1 MQKTKYA
8 TEQAVCQTTLYVEST
23 KLELDEDGLKIIQR
37 QKRFACQNPLEIRYL
52 HVLWAQATAEQL
64 TIHYAAERHKTL
76 HAAKKVFQLLDQ
88 GTSPRIQAWIQLL
101 RDRAY
106 GDSKARKNVKVYLNP
121 FSGKGSAVKLYY
133 RYAKPLFD
141 AAQCHI
147 DLHETC
153 HSGHASQLVREDREI
168 DACDAIVCCS
178 GDGLPYE
185 VINGIALR
193 DDAGHI
199 LRNIPVVQLPG
210 GSGNAMC
217 VNMFKTTSFSH
228 AALYTIKGIRQPID
242 LMSVTQ
248 GDKRYIS
255 FLSQSVGLLAEC
267 DLDTENMRFL
277 GGKRFAVGFLQ
288 RLFNPPVYGC
298 ELAVYDTTGQS
309 DSYADRPGCQT
320 NEQSRSLPHL
330 QFGSVNDILPDS
342 WKREQHPTLGI
353 FFAGQFPF
361 VDAKSKVFPD
371 ARPDNGLVDIIM
383 VDSGIG
389 AWKLVQL
396 FERVPEGNH
405 LAMREVH
412 HRKVSAYRVIPVRT
426 RGAFSIDGERS
437 SFQPF
442 QVEVHPQLGMTLV
455 PPVGVEEHRLGHN

>member
-1 MQKTKYA
+1 MQKTKYV
-8 TEQAVCQTTLYVEST
+8 TEQAVCQTTLYLDST
-23 KLELDEDGLKIIQR
+23 ILELDENGLKITQR
-37 QKRFACQNPLEIRYL
+37 QKRFACQDLLEVRYL

-76 HAAKKVFQLLDQ
+76 NAAKKVFQLLDQ

-101 RDRAY
+101 LDRAY
-106 GDSKARKNVKVYLNP
+106 GDSKAQKNLKIYLNP

-141 AAQCHI
+141 AARCHV

-153 HSGHASQLVREDREI
+153 HSGHAGQLVREDREI

-199 LRNIPVVQLPG
+199 LRNVPVVQLPG

-228 AALYTIKGIRQPID
+228 AALYTLKGIRQPID

-267 DLDTENMRFL
+267 DLDTESMRFL

-288 RLFNPPVYGC
+288 RVFKPPVYGC
-298 ELAVYDTTGQS
+298 EVAVCHSARKPDPH
-309 DSYADRPGCQT
+309 AERPGTQI
-320 NEQSRSLPHL
+320 NEQSRQGLPDL

-342 WKREQHPTLGI
+342 WKREHHPTLGI

-361 VDAKSKVFPD
+361 VDAKSQLVPD
-371 ARPDNGLVDIIM
+371 AKPDDGLVDIII

-389 AWKLVQL
+389 TWKLVQL
-396 FERVPEGNH
+396 FKRVPEGNH

-412 HRKVSAYRVIPVRT
+412 HQKVSAYRVIPVRT

-455 PPVGVEEHRLGHN
+455 TPVGVEERHRSG